1 MGRAV
6 KARAMIF
13 LGLACLR
20 AGAADL
26 SPSAQLPVCGDEHLY
41 AQPIASPGP
50 AVAPRQCPEPV
61 ARSYSPRYRGL
72 GYDVLMIESAACFVP
87 DDSFRLLDSLIDQAR
102 GSLAS
107 RLPADADWQKQAT
120 RTFTTLGATL
130 LANGFELYVPTDTLG
145 DALVSRAL
153 PEGGRHIAD
162 CDTSAFLYLSVAESL
177 SLPMHM
183 VEIRLPGGESHN
195 YLRWTSGHGHSMDWD
210 TNGRAQ
216 CRTPEKLPAWQG
228 RTLSRDEVLGYAT
241 LLRGEFWQK
250 KGVLEK
256 ALADYRS
263 GTRLYPHSPKG
274 QNNLAWLIASTEIF
288 KGAAFQAEALTAAQR
303 AMALQPDANTLDTL
317 ACVRA
322 RSGDFAGAIA
332 AEKQT
337 LALKPKDKD
346 FTARMAGFRQIPARD
361 CVGI

>member
-1 MGRAV
+1 MSRAVKGRAV
-6 KARAMIF
+6 IF
-13 LGLACLR
+13 LALACLR

-26 SPSAQLPVCGDEHLY
+26 SLSAPLPVCGDERLY

-50 AVAPRQCPEPV
+50 AVGPRPCPEPV

-72 GYDVLMIESAACFVP
+72 GYEVLMIESAACFVP

-107 RLPADADWQKQAT
+107 GLSTDADWQKQAT

-153 PEGGRHIAD
+153 PEGGQHIAD

-183 VEIRLPGGESHN
+183 VEIRLPSGESHN
-195 YLRWTSGHGHSMDWD
+195 YLRWTSGNGRSMDWD

-216 CRTPEKLPAWQG
+216 CRTPETLPAWQG

-250 KGVLEK
+250 KGAFEK

-263 GTRLYPHSPKG
+263 GTRRYPQSPKG
-274 QNNLAWLIASTEIF
+274 QNNLAWLIASTAAF
-288 KGAAFQAEALTAAQR
+288 KGAAFQAEALAAAQR

-322 RSGDFAGAIA
+322 RSGDFAGAVA
-332 AEKQT
+332 AEKQA
-337 LALKPKDKD
+337 LVLKPENKG
-346 FTARMAGFRQIPARD
+346 FSARMSRFRSLSPKD
-361 CVGI
+361 CVGL